1 MRRILLTWAVLLFS
15 INTFLYGQ
23 SAEQI
28 SGTVVD
34 PDHAALPEV
43 SVRLIAPDGTE
54 VSRTLTN
61 QQGRFAFQQP
71 CAGCVVDLQ
80 LTGFRNQRV
89 PLPRQYQE
97 IELQVAPVEEHVI
110 VTANRTETPASLIG
124 STTTVIPR
132 NEIDA
137 RQEAMVS
144 DLLQTVPGV
153 TTIRSGGYGAVT
165 SIFTRGG
172 DSDYTK
178 VLLDGIPLNEPGG
191 IMDLSSLAATNL
203 DHIEIVRGPQS
214 ALFGSD
220 AMTGVVQ
227 LFSRG
232 GQTEV
237 GRPQI
242 TLNLDAGNLNTL
254 HAGADVSGQTGN
266 FDYDAFW
273 SRFSTDNQGINA
285 AFGESSAGTNLGW
298 SLGKTKLR
306 WILRG
311 DLSLVGNP
319 GQTVFGPAIDD
330 AYTHRGDGFTGF
342 SVNNQTTRFWE
353 QRLNYTFDRT
363 RRVSRDLGLD
373 PPFTPTFEGHTAPFE
388 FFDFRSKFIEDARRH
403 HVDYQS
409 NLKLGDGTSDWG
421 QHVFTLG
428 FSWDREVGAPAPVPV
443 DDFAGVF
450 QYQAFIG
457 RLSLTNGF
465 RVEDHSLFK
474 KTITPRSSAA
484 YLIRR
489 GDNTFGATKLKF
501 NFGLAFKEPNLVQLF
516 SPDPFFLGNPHLRP
530 ERNRSFDF
538 GVEQRL
544 LDDRA
549 KVEIDWFDNRF
560 RDLVES
566 VVTNP
571 QTFASTFFNLD
582 AAKANG
588 AEMILELVP
597 KTGLKL
603 TATYTYLNT
612 LITQSSKPTDPVFG
626 KGRTLFRR
634 PRHSASVSA
643 IWNWQKL
650 TASSTLT
657 YVGRR
662 ADSDFEGL
670 IPPLTSDP
678 WYTRLDLAW
687 TYRITKKFSY
697 VGVVT
702 NALDRSYMESL
713 GYPALPIAFRM
724 GGRFTF

>member
-1 MRRILLTWAVLLFS
+1 MRRILLTWAVFLFS
-15 INTFLYGQ
+15 INTFIYGQ
-23 SAEQI
+23 PADRI
-28 SGTVVD
+28 SGIVVD
-34 PDHAALPEV
+34 PDRAALPDA
-43 SVRLIAPDGTE
+43 SVRLLTAEGRE
-54 VSRTLTN
+54 LAHTLTN
-61 QQGRFAFQQP
+61 QQGRFEFSQY
-71 CAGCVVDLQ
+71 CAACWLEIQ
-80 LTGFRNQRV
+80 LTGFRDQKV
-89 PLPRQYQE
+89 PVSREYKE

-110 VTANRTETPASLIG
+110 VTANRSETPASLVG
-124 STTTVIPR
+124 STTTVISR
-132 NEIDA
+132 DEIDA
-137 RQEAMVS
+137 RQEAMVG
-144 DLLQTVPGV
+144 DLLAAVPGV
-153 TTIRSGGYGAVT
+153 TINRSGGYGEVT

-191 IMDLSSLAATNL
+191 LLDLGSLSATNL

-227 LFSRG
+227 LFSRRG
-232 GQTEV
+232 EAEV

-242 TLNLDAGNLNTL
+242 TLNLDGGNFNTL
-254 HAGADVSGQTGN
+254 NAGANVNGRSGN

-285 AFGESSAGTNLGW
+285 AFGDSSAGTNLGW
-298 SLGKTKLR
+298 NFGKTKLR

-319 GQTVFGPAIDD
+319 GQTAFGPAIDD

-342 SVNNQTTRFWE
+342 TIDNQTTRFWN
-353 QRLNYTFDRT
+353 QRLTYTFDRT

-373 PPFTPTFEGHTAPFE
+373 PPFTPSFEGHTAAFE
-388 FFDFRSKFIEDARRH
+388 FFDFASRFVDDVRRH
-403 HVDYQS
+403 HVDDQNNFS
-409 NLKLGDGTSDWG
+409 VGSGTSDWG
-421 QHVFTLG
+421 QHTFTLA
-428 FSWDREVGAPAPVPV
+428 FSWDREVGAPAPKPV
-443 DDFAGVF
+443 DDFGGVF
-450 QYQAFIG
+450 QYQAIIG

-465 RVEDHSLFK
+465 RVEDHRLFK
-474 KTITPRSSAA
+474 KTVTPRSSAA
-484 YLIRR
+484 YLLRR
-489 GDNTFGATKLKF
+489 GGNNLGATKLKF

-538 GVEQRL
+538 GVEQRVL
-544 LDDRA
+544 NDHA
-549 KVEIDWFDNRF
+549 KVEVNWFDNRF
-560 RDLVES
+560 RDLVEFE
-566 VVTNP
+566 VTNP
-571 QTFASTFFNLD
+571 QTFAGSFFNVN

-588 AEMILELVP
+588 TEMILEIAP
-597 KTGLKL
+597 TTGLKL

-626 KGRTLFRR
+626 VGQTLYRR
-634 PRHSASVSA
+634 PRHFGSLSAV
-643 IWNWQKL
+643 WNWQKL

-662 ADSDFEGL
+662 ADSDFESL
-670 IPPLTSDP
+670 IPPLTSNP
-678 WYTRLDLAW
+678 SYTRLDLAW
-687 TYRITKKFSY
+687 SYRFTRKFSY
-697 VGVVT
+697 VGVIS
-702 NALDRSYMESL
+702 NALDRSYMEAL